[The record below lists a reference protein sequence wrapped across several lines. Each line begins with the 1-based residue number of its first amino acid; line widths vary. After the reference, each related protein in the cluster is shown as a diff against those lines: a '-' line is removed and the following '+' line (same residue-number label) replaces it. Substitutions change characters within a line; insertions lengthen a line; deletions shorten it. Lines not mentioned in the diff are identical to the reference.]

1 MSNGIPQEFEICW
14 YMRGI
19 DEVPDEVDAD
29 ANAEADVQDMPPSA
43 AVFVVQLPDDAD
55 GVLYTSIGCDDD
67 GVFLVTDN
75 GEKSRIN
82 DEAGVECYDD
92 TEGCAF
98 LRLLVLTSRGGHDDE
113 YDITRLPREAALALG
128 A

>member
-19 DEVPDEVDAD
+19 DQVQDEAELDGD
-29 ANAEADVQDMPPSA
+29 AEADTSAAA
-43 AVFVVQLPDDAD
+43 AVFVVQLPDEAD
-55 GVLYTSIGCDDD
+55 GVRYTSIGCDDE
-67 GVFLVTDN
+67 GVFLLTED

-92 TEGCAF
+92 TESCAF
-98 LRLLVLTSRGGHDDE
+98 LRLLVLTNRGGHDDE

>member
-14 YMRGI
+14 YMRG
-19 DEVPDEVDAD
+19 VGQ
-29 ANAEADVQDMPPSA
+29 NAS
-43 AVFVVQLPDDAD
+43 VFVVQLPDDAAD
-55 GVLYTSIGCDDD
+55 VQYSSVGCDDE
-67 GVFLVTDN
+67 GVFLLTED

-82 DEAGVECYDD
+82 DAAGIECYDD
-92 TEGCAF
+92 TEDCTF